1 MENIMTI
8 VIGILF
14 VGIGISNYRGNIS
27 LLHSYHRNRVKKE
40 DEPIMGKIC
49 GIGMLVIAFSLI
61 AQGVLL
67 IVDATA
73 FDSIAML
80 ILYVGLAIGI
90 VLNFYAIIKYNK
102 GVF

>member
-1 MENIMTI
+1 MENMITI
-8 VIGILF
+8 IIGVLF
-14 VGIGISNYRGNIS
+14 IGIGISNCKGNIS

-67 IVDATA
+67 IVDPTA
-73 FDSIAML
+73 FASIAMC
-80 ILYVGLAIGI
+80 ILYAGLAIGI
-90 VLNFYAIIKYNK
+90 AFNFYAIIKYNK
-102 GVF
+102 GLF